1 MQKFYKHHIQ
11 EGKDKGGE
19 LEEDIG
25 AKAVEWGSS
34 IKHEKLLTD

>member
-1 MQKFYKHHIQ
+1 MCQFSGQLGKWLSMQKFYKHHIQ

-25 AKAVEWGSS
+25 AKAVE
-34 IKHEKLLTD
+34 